1 MESLFALLTLAA
13 GLAVIMLAGGAIGT
27 AWHFAA
33 EWLDARA
40 DRKRAER
47 MAVIR
52 RRQSIAYRGR
62 RAA

>member
-33 EWLDARA
+33 EWIDARA

-47 MAVIR
+47 MAAIR
-52 RRQSIAYRGR
+52 RRHVVTYRGKL
-62 RAA
+62 A